1 MGFLLRR
8 GLKGGLLLVIGVIGL
23 VAGLL
28 VGTGVVGGWSGWLP
42 ELRNPFEEETTD
54 RSQPVILRSI
64 QDLSRFTA
72 ASGNFEVVID
82 VERDRRF
89 IPEFLFNERTLFVA
103 AGSVDAYVEFG
114 GLTGDALVV
123 DEPAGVVEVTLPP
136 PQLESPNIDPDRSYV
151 FAQERGIANRLNDFF
166 DGDPDGQQQMLQLA
180 QQRIAEAATV
190 SGLTARAEENTRK
203 MLEGMLTSLGFETV
217 TITFQAPPA

>member
-42 ELRNPFEEETTD
+42 ELRNPFEE
-54 RSQPVILRSI
+54 
-64 QDLSRFTA
+64 DLSRFTA

>member
-1 MGFLLRR
+1 VGFLRR
-8 GLKGGLLLVIGVIGL
+8 GFVSGLALLIGVAGL

-28 VGTGVVGGWSGWLP
+28 VGGVIQGWSGWLP
-42 ELRNPFEEETTD
+42 ELRNPFQEETTD
-54 RSQPVILRSI
+54 RSQPVVLRSI

-89 IPEFLFNERTLFVA
+89 IPEVIFGERTLFVA

-123 DEPAGVVEVTLPP
+123 DEENGIVEVTLPA
-136 PQLESPNIDPDRSYV
+136 PQLETPNLDPERSYV

-166 DGDPDGQQQMLQLA
+166 DDDPEGEQQMMQLA
-180 QQRIAEAATV
+180 EQRIAEAATV
-190 SGLTARAEENTRK
+190 SGLAERAEGNTRK
-203 MLEGMLTSLGFETV
+203 MLDGLLRSLGFETV
-217 TITFQAPPA
+217 TINFLPGPQ